1 MAQLVK
7 NLPATQETWVPSL
20 GWEDP
25 LKGKATH
32 SVFWPGEFHGLYNPW
47 GHKELD
53 MTEQLSLH
61 FTSVLTLDHCLFP
74 WPCCELCEVRGHVY
88 LPTMFIIKW
97 VNGWL
102 NGKMG
107 EWLGKAAVGKL
118 PQSHVQP
125 LSLPM
130 WDSKRGPSL
139 INYPG
144 LKRLQV
150 PFKKETM
157 SWKHLI
163 PWRCGNWRSWSPGK
177 ELLQDPSECGAES
190 QAWIK

>member
-1 MAQLVK
+1 
-7 NLPATQETWVPSL
+7 
-20 GWEDP
+20 
-25 LKGKATH
+25 
-32 SVFWPGEFHGLYNPW
+32 
-47 GHKELD
+47 
-53 MTEQLSLH
+53 
-61 FTSVLTLDHCLFP
+61 
-74 WPCCELCEVRGHVY
+74 
-88 LPTMFIIKW
+88 
-97 VNGWL
+97 
-102 NGKMG
+102 MG

-157 SWKHLI
+157 SWKQLI
-163 PWRCGNWRSWSPGK
+163 PWRRGNWRSWSPGK

-190 QAWIK
+190 QALIKWGPYKNGQKRVQFVKPRHAFERAFSSPRDDHAKWSKSDGERQISYDIAYMWNLKNKWYKGIYLQNRNRFTE